1 MTVRTVRQHTRDMSI
16 FVVFRVSD
24 PAKMG
29 QAVARVFPQ
38 NHLSLKDDE
47 WLISYP
53 GTVKEVSDKLE
64 LVPGGQNGAAMVF
77 SMASYFGT
85 AEPNVW
91 EWIRTKAEFPGG

>member
-1 MTVRTVRQHTRDMSI
+1 MLRQHTTTMAI
-16 FVVFRVSD
+16 FVVFRVSN

-29 QAVARVFPQ
+29 EAITRHFP
-38 NHLSLKDDE
+38 NNNLSLKDDE
-47 WLISYP
+47 WLISYS